1 MAQRVMIYYGD
12 GNCTIEKG
20 ENIRGIQIWY
30 KGKVKIID
38 KTPDGYER
46 MESNNQIL
54 IFAIRSTK
62 ELSDLFSYKGEFQI
76 TKVILADNN
85 ANQAPS
91 FIKRVMDYSELL
103 HSNAE
108 DLTVKAEDIKAG
120 YVSGVKVGRTSISK
134 GSIENLNTADQEG
147 SLYLSDGTEYHG
159 YFHIHKN
166 DASAMT
172 GRVHSDTSEDL
183 YFYQKGKLLPTKNPS
198 HIPQGHKIIRQKRKA
213 RLIAESKG
221 GHKRKLTS
229 RSNRGSAR
237 GKGSGSITGGS
248 SGGGGY

>member
-38 KTPDGYER
+38 KTPDGYEL

-147 SLYLSDGTEYHG
+147 SLYLSDGTEFHG
-159 YFHIHKN
+159 YFHLHKEH
-166 DASAMT
+166 SGCMT
-172 GRVHSDTSEDL
+172 GATHGEGSEDL
-183 YFYQKGKLLPTKNPS
+183 YYYREDELLPTKNIS
-198 HIPQGHKIIRQKRKA
+198 HIPPANKILKEKRNK
-213 RLIAESKG
+213 RLREESKG
-221 GHKRKLTS
+221 FRRKKREQKS
-229 RSNRGSAR
+229 ISKNKNSS
-237 GKGSGSITGGS
+237 SGR
-248 SGGGGY
+248 SGGGY